1 MVRAGEFGSLFWK
14 ASEKRQDSPTSESEE
29 LEFFVPVSAFELG
42 YRVSDSKIGLKIS
55 SPLNL
60 FRKI

>member
-55 SPLNL
+55 SP
-60 FRKI
+60 